1 MRITREPWELFPITM
16 PLERRIF
23 NCCRYDLYDLTAKVK
38 DIRVREY
45 HSIDSNK
52 EYPVY
57 TYLQE
62 ERETHC
68 SYVAE
73 EDKWIIDTTVGKHI
87 TKLMK
92 IRNADITIESV
103 TESVIITATN

>member
-1 MRITREPWELFPITM
+1 MCKR
-16 PLERRIF
+16 
-23 NCCRYDLYDLTAKVK
+23 LTSKVK

-57 TYLQE
+57 TYLQKK
-62 ERETHC
+62 RETHC

-103 TESVIITATN
+103 TKSGTITAITAVVGGNQVGFRNLTAKKEEQG

>member
-1 MRITREPWELFPITM
+1 MCEKMTTTTIKDVRIRDYHRID
-16 PLERRIF
+16 LE
-23 NCCRYDLYDLTAKVK
+23 
-38 DIRVREY
+38 
-45 HSIDSNK
+45 K
-52 EYPVY
+52 EYPIY
-57 TYLQE
+57 SYLIE

-103 TESVIITATN
+103 TESGTITAITAVVGGNQVGFRNIATKKEEQD

>member
-1 MRITREPWELFPITM
+1 MC
-16 PLERRIF
+16 ER
-23 NCCRYDLYDLTAKVK
+23 LTAKIK

-92 IRNADITIESV
+92 IRNADITVESV
-103 TESVIITATN
+103 TESGTITAITAVVGGNQVLFSNRAEKKKEEQE

>member
-1 MRITREPWELFPITM
+1 MCKSEVRT
-16 PLERRIF
+16 
-23 NCCRYDLYDLTAKVK
+23 VK
-38 DIRVREY
+38 DVRIRDY
-45 HSIDSNK
+45 HGIDANM
-52 EYPVY
+52 EYPIY
-57 TYLQE
+57 NYLQE

-103 TESVIITATN
+103 TESGTITAITAVVGGNQVGFRNIATKKEEQD